1 MTPALPRMTVAALGL
16 MCLAGCTVVGPD
28 YQRPDAPVSAAF
40 KEAGGGWKAGEPRQP
55 GPEAW
60 WSTYDDA
67 VLDQLE
73 RQVAVSNQTL
83 KQNEAA
89 YRLAMATLDQARAA
103 YSPTV
108 TGDASGQRSGR
119 SGNLV
124 VQNQYNL
131 SLAVAWA
138 PDLWGRIHR
147 TVESDVASAQASA
160 ADLAAVRLSAQS
172 ALAGSYFQLRASDEL
187 KRLLDDAADAY
198 TRSLAITRNQY
209 AAGVASRADMVT
221 AETQLLA
228 TRSQAVAVGVQRAQ
242 LEHAIAVLIG
252 KPPADFAIAPAL
264 GLASV
269 PAVPGMV
276 PSALLERRPDIA
288 GEERR
293 MAAANAQIGVA
304 EAAFYPDL
312 TLSASGGFAATALSS
327 LLTSSAGL
335 WALGP
340 QLAQT
345 LFDGG
350 ARAAQVEQAR
360 ATYDRT
366 VAAYRQTV
374 LAAFQQVEDQL
385 AALRILAEQ
394 ALVQDQVVASAMEA
408 ERLTLNQYR
417 AGTVAYTTVVT
428 AQAAALT
435 ARQTA
440 LSIRQSRLTASVVLI
455 ESLGGGWDAG
465 ALTAT
470 R

>member
-1 MTPALPRMTVAALGL
+1 M
-16 MCLAGCTVVGPD
+16 
-28 YQRPDAPVSAAF
+28 
-40 KEAGGGWKAGEPRQP
+40 
-55 GPEAW
+55 
-60 WSTYDDA
+60 
-67 VLDQLE
+67 
-73 RQVAVSNQTL
+73 
-83 KQNEAA
+83 
-89 YRLAMATLDQARAA
+89 
-103 YSPTV
+103 
-108 TGDASGQRSGR
+108 
-119 SGNLV
+119 
-124 VQNQYNL
+124 
-131 SLAVAWA
+131 
-138 PDLWGRIHR
+138 
-147 TVESDVASAQASA
+147 
-160 ADLAAVRLSAQS
+160 
-172 ALAGSYFQLRASDEL
+172 
-187 KRLLDDAADAY
+187 
-198 TRSLAITRNQY
+198 
-209 AAGVASRADMVT
+209 
-221 AETQLLA
+221 
-228 TRSQAVAVGVQRAQ
+228 GVQRAQ